1 MPAGG
6 GMSPVELLFA
16 PFVEVEVMK
25 RALVGGF
32 ALSLGAVP
40 VGVFLMLRR
49 MSLIGD
55 ALSHAILPGIAVGYF
70 ISGLS
75 LTVMTLGGL
84 ATGLAVALLSGL
96 IARATTLKEDT
107 SFAALLI
114 VALALGVAIVSL
126 KGADEELVHLLFG
139 DVEAL
144 DRTAVMFLAVAATLS
159 LAVLALIYRPLVME
173 CVDPLFL
180 RSVSR
185 AGGVAHLTFL
195 VLMVLNMV
203 AGFRALGTLMAI
215 GIMIVPAAAAQLWAR
230 SVPGL
235 IVAAL
240 AIGLAS
246 CWLGLAGAYHLR
258 QPPGPAVVLA
268 AGLFYALSVL
278 FGRAGGLIRR
288 LPPAPHLEA

>member
-1 MPAGG
+1 
-6 GMSPVELLFA
+6 MSPFEFLFA
-16 PFVEVEVMK
+16 PFLEVEFMK

-55 ALSHAILPGIAVGYF
+55 ALSHAILPGVAVGYF

-75 LTVMTLGGL
+75 LAAMTLGGL
-84 ATGLAVALLSGL
+84 VTGLVVALTSGL
-96 IARATTLKEDT
+96 IARATKLKEDT
-107 SFAALLI
+107 SFAAFYLVALAAGVLI
-114 VALALGVAIVSL
+114 VAL
-126 KGADEELVHLLFG
+126 KGADEELVHVLFG
-139 DVEAL
+139 SAKAL
-144 DRTAVMFLAVAATLS
+144 DGTAVMFIAVVATLT

-215 GIMIVPAAAAQLWAR
+215 GIMIVPAAAAQFWAR
-230 SVPGL
+230 QVPGL
-235 IVAAL
+235 IAVAL
-240 AIGLAS
+240 AIGIAS
-246 CWLGLAGAYHLR
+246 CWLGLAGAYRLGL
-258 QPPGPAVVLA
+258 PSGPVVVLV
-268 AGLFYALSVL
+268 AGLVYALSVL
-278 FGRAGGLIRR
+278 LGRQGGLIRR
-288 LPPAPHLEA
+288 LPPIRHLEA